1 MSGRPKKAAKI
12 VGALLIVLFAVLIF
26 NALRMRAAV
35 LAAPPT
41 PPADSVDANVVAQ
54 HLSWAVRF
62 KTVSHEDPKE
72 DDASALNDLRAWLEA
87 TYPKVHAALSR
98 EIVGEH
104 SMLYT

>member
-41 PPADSVDANVVAQ
+41 PPRYPAA
-54 HLSWAVRF
+54 LRIF
-62 KTVSHEDPKE
+62 KTSNPPPKPPRKSSRW
-72 DDASALNDLRAWLEA
+72 ASPARPCRSGIRKFVNTILKAGIGSI
-87 TYPKVHAALSR
+87 PVP
-98 EIVGEH
+98 I
-104 SMLYT
+104 